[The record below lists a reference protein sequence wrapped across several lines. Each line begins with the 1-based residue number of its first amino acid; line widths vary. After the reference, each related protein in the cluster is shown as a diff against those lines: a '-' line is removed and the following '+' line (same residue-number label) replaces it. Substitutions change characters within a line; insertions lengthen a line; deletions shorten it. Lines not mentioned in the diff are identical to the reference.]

1 MGTTG
6 ITGTMRGG
14 TIITLDIPD
23 GLLLGG
29 GLAFAVDLGPALDGP
44 DVVRVLQEELL
55 LLQPGDELASA
66 RLDGVVAGLRQ
77 CGER

>member
-23 GLLLGG
+23 GLLPG
-29 GLAFAVDLGPALDGP
+29 AVGTPS
-44 DVVRVLQEELL
+44 
-55 LLQPGDELASA
+55 ASGSSGA
-66 RLDGVVAGLRQ
+66 IP
-77 CGER
+77 